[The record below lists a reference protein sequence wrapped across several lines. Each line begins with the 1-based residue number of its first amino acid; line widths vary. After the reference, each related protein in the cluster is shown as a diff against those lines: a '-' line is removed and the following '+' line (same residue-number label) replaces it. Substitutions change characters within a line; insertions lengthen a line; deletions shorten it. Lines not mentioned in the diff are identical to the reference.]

1 MSLEEKQQPK
11 AWTPEQIAKAL
22 TGAINPVISINGEK
36 VAEVA
41 LITAEATG
49 NVVTVKYYLK
59 S

>member
-1 MSLEEKQQPK
+1 MSQEKEQQ
-11 AWTPEQIAKAL
+11 WTPEQIAKAL
-22 TGAINPVISINGEK
+22 EGAMTPVVSINGKK

-49 NVVTVKYYLK
+49 NVITVKYFLK

>member
-1 MSLEEKQQPK
+1 MSQEKEQQ
-11 AWTPEQIAKAL
+11 WTPEQIAEAL
-22 TGAINPVISINGEK
+22 TRAINPVMTVNGKK

-49 NVVTVKYYLK
+49 NVITVKYHLK

>member
-1 MSLEEKQQPK
+1 MSQGTEKQ
-11 AWTPEQIAKAL
+11 WTPEQIAKAL
-22 TGAINPVISINGEK
+22 EGAMNPVVSINGKK

-49 NVVTVKYYLK
+49 NVITVKYFLK